1 MHSDQTRF
9 PAAMRTNLL
18 FGDVRF
24 DEDVKTAKEIERRQ
38 WLEDLQK
45 QIEDNK
51 RHKYTRQETERRQD
65 FLNEN
70 VQPILQEAA
79 NRHQQQKEI
88 PTTNHSDHHSSRF
101 VLQLKLGHLRWRL
114 WSPWQQ
120 LLYGQRESAPADPGR
135 DNLPTQNRD
144 AVQQRMDVSRVRS
157 VLSRQ
162 RNWALPPSR
171 GRLQQRRMLGQ
182 S

>member
-1 MHSDQTRF
+1 VHSDQTRF

-88 PTTNHSDHHSSRF
+88 PTTNHSGQDLNRFHHHDSLAQQTFDRRS
-101 VLQLKLGHLRWRL
+101 QMNDKPQGNGHQTDSLGQILP
-114 WSPWQQ
+114 SN
-120 LLYGQRESAPADPGR
+120 LYEFLNID
-135 DNLPTQNRD
+135 LIC
-144 AVQQRMDVSRVRS
+144 
-157 VLSRQ
+157 LSR
-162 RNWALPPSR
+162 W
-171 GRLQQRRMLGQ
+171 
-182 S
+182 